1 MHKFTKVPGTVMLG
15 QSDMVYQKV
24 VYANQCAKLCVDL
37 NEFPCKS
44 FDYCPEEQACILGR
58 THMLDI
64 PEENKQAD
72 PGCDHYS
79 SKYLQN
85 IIKTL
90 KCWHSPFMSEV
101 MNHF

>member
-90 KCWHSPFMSEV
+90 KC
-101 MNHF
+101 